1 MEVITMDVATLV
13 STIGF
18 PITACI
24 GLAYFCKLMIDKNND
39 NVNRMFEIYDRA
51 NSENREAIKAC
62 TEAINKLCDRLE
74 DDSK

>member
-1 MEVITMDVATLV
+1 MEVTNMDIPTLI
-13 STIGF
+13 SSIGF

-39 NVNRMFEIYDRA
+39 NLNRMFEIYDRA
-51 NSENREAIKAC
+51 NAENREAIKAC

-74 DDSK
+74 DEDK

>member
-1 MEVITMDVATLV
+1 MEGLTMDIATLV

-39 NVNRMFEIYDRA
+39 NLNRMFEIYDRA
-51 NSENREAIKAC
+51 NAENREAIKAC

-74 DDSK
+74 DVDK

>member
-51 NSENREAIKAC
+51 NAENREAIKAC
-62 TEAINKLCDRLE
+62 TDAINKLCDRLE
-74 DDSK
+74 ETT

>member
-51 NSENREAIKAC
+51 NAENREAIKAC

-74 DDSK
+74 DDNK

>member
-51 NSENREAIKAC
+51 NAENREAIKAC

>member
-1 MEVITMDVATLV
+1 MEGLTMDIATLV

-39 NVNRMFEIYDRA
+39 NLNRMFEIYDRA
-51 NSENREAIKAC
+51 NAENREAIKAC
-62 TEAINKLCDRLE
+62 TDAINKLCDRLE
-74 DDSK
+74 DSDK

>member
-1 MEVITMDVATLV
+1 MEVITMDIATLV

-51 NSENREAIKAC
+51 NAENREAIKAC
-62 TEAINKLCDRLE
+62 TEALNKLCDRLE
-74 DDSK
+74 ETTK

>member
-1 MEVITMDVATLV
+1 MEVITMDIATLV

-51 NSENREAIKAC
+51 NAENREAIKAC
-62 TEAINKLCDRLE
+62 TEALNKLCDRLE
-74 DDSK
+74 ESTK